1 MAENPARDGADPRAG
16 TGPRSGAAPDGG
28 PAVGSGAAAGGL
40 PADGSA
46 AAGAPAA
53 DGTRD
58 AAGAPAAG
66 GGQGPRRARLRW
78 VRVRLRTAR
87 GAALATFALVMAT
100 AFLAAALPRAVDRYE
115 DTSLRHSIASARP
128 QNRGISITD
137 SYDPAMS
144 GLYENDPLSSY
155 SVDHVEQEFQ
165 KLVGPPVR
173 LRKGGSVYGV
183 RTAKESDVPDPELP
197 RTSSHDPGADLV
209 AQAGLA
215 PHVRLLSGRLP
226 HGVPAGTK
234 STSLEGVVTEKTAQ
248 VLHLKVGQRVHL
260 VGLGADPLT
269 VRVSGVVA
277 PRDPGSLYWHEDDD
291 LLAPNRTQPP
301 TPVGEEPKTYWHFTL
316 LVDRTAADSMPLLG
330 SGADLYW
337 HHPLDV
343 SHLAAHDVPALQQEL
358 SSVSGGPQSVR
369 LQNATDAGM
378 HMSGDLGSVLDAFT
392 KDRDAAFP
400 LVLVA
405 AVGVGT
411 TAFAVLLMAGALAAE
426 RRRGEIALLRSRGGS
441 LRGIGGRLAAETAAA
456 AVPGGI
462 VGVLL
467 ALHLLPTARWVVPV
481 SLGALVTV
489 ISFLALPLRAVFA
502 VRRPRPAERED
513 VATARPSRR
522 RLVAELTV
530 TVLVVGAVV
539 ALRQRG
545 TAGAGSGSDP
555 FLAAAPVLVAVAAA
569 LILLRVYPLPLR
581 LLARPA
587 ARLSGAVTHLGL
599 ARAGRSPATGQLPL
613 LAMLVAL
620 TVASFGGSVLAGIDT
635 GRDRAATATV
645 GADLRIDARTTL
657 DRRLPG
663 QVRKVHGIG
672 QVVTARV
679 EPNSAD
685 SLFAEPYSVVIVD
698 PAAYAKLTR
707 AIGLPGF
714 PASAYTGSAGAAA
727 RSGGPLPAVL
737 SPTLANELRHGRTA
751 RITTGLGTSVIR
763 DAGRVST
770 TSATPGDQF
779 VIISSAQLAAQ
790 HPDMAKFPQFTDA
803 TTLLAMGAPGQR
815 IDAKTLRRVTT
826 TSTTALTLLLRSEQR
841 AALSDSPLQHG
852 ARRIYLAAVAA
863 GAVFSALA
871 LLLSLLQAA
880 PQRSTLLARLRT
892 MGMTRRQS
900 RRLVLLEMLPQ
911 VLLAAVGGVL
921 VGLAVIPLLG
931 PGIDLRALTFGTG
944 PQDLAPVD
952 FGLGLHADP
961 WSLALPSAGL
971 LILACVVL
979 LAQAW
984 LSGRRRES
992 TELRAGDRV

>member
-1 MAENPARDGADPRAG
+1 MTQQGDQHGELPGQHHAEPGARPAK
-16 TGPRSGAAPDGG
+16 
-28 PAVGSGAAAGGL
+28 L
-40 PADGSA
+40 H
-46 AAGAPAA
+46 
-53 DGTRD
+53 
-58 AAGAPAAG
+58 
-66 GGQGPRRARLRW
+66 W
-78 VRVRLRTAR
+78 VRVRLGTAR
-87 GAALATFALVMAT
+87 GAALATFGLVMAT

-115 DTSLRHSIASARP
+115 DTSLQHSIATARP
-128 QNRGISITD
+128 QNRGVSITD
-137 SYDPAMS
+137 SYDPLRSAADH
-144 GLYENDPLSSY
+144 GALRPQI
-155 SVDHVEQEFQ
+155 VDHTEQQFQ
-165 KLVGPPVR
+165 KLVQPPVR
-173 LRKGGSVYGV
+173 LQKGGAVYGV
-183 RTAKESDVPDPELP
+183 RTGKESDLPDPELP
-197 RTSSHDPGADLV
+197 HTSPIDPHADLV

-215 PHVRLLSGRLP
+215 PHVRLLSGRMP
-226 HGVPAGTK
+226 HGVPTGQT
-234 STSLEGVVTEKTAQ
+234 STSLEGLVTQKTAQ
-248 VLHLKVGQRVHL
+248 VLHLKVGQRVHMFGNGAI
-260 VGLGADPLT
+260 GLT
-269 VRVSGVVA
+269 MRISGIVA
-277 PRDPGSLYWHEDDD
+277 PRDPDSLYWHEDDD
-291 LLAPNRTQPP
+291 LLAPHLTAPP
-301 TPVGEEPKTYWHFTL
+301 TPPGEDPKTYWHFTI

-330 SGADLYW
+330 YGATVYW

-343 SHLAAHDVPALQQEL
+343 PQLTAHEVPALQKEL
-358 SSVSGGPQSVR
+358 SSFTNGPLSIQ
-369 LQNATDAGM
+369 LQHATDPGV
-378 HMSGDLGSVLDAFT
+378 HLTGDVGTVLEAFT

-411 TAFAVLLMAGALAAE
+411 TGFAVLLMAGGLAAE
-426 RRRGEIALLRSRGGS
+426 RRRGEITLLRSRGGS
-441 LRGIGGRLAAETAAA
+441 LGAIAWRLAAETAAA

-467 ALHLLPTARWVVPV
+467 ALALLPTERWVAPV
-481 SLGALVTV
+481 WMGALVTV
-489 ISFLALPLRAVFA
+489 IALLALPLRAVFA

-522 RLVAELTV
+522 RLVTELTV

-569 LILLRVYPLPLR
+569 LVLLRVYPFPLR

-587 ARLSGAVTHLGL
+587 ARLNGAVTHLGL
-599 ARAGRSPATGQLPL
+599 ARAGRAPATGQLPL

-645 GADLRIDARTTL
+645 GADARIDAHFALARP
-657 DRRLPG
+657 LPG
-663 QVRKVHGIG
+663 QVRNVHGVG

-679 EPNSAD
+679 EPNSPD
-685 SLFAEPYSVVIVD
+685 TVFAESYSVVIVD

-714 PASAYTGSAGAAA
+714 PASAYSGSAGAAA
-727 RSGGPLPAVL
+727 RSGGPLPAIL
-737 SPTLANELRHGRTA
+737 SPALAKELRHGQTA
-751 RITTGLGTSVIR
+751 QITTALGGSQIR
-763 DAGRVST
+763 DAGQLST
-770 TSATPGDQF
+770 TPATPGEDF
-779 VIISSAQLAAQ
+779 VIISKAQLAAQ
-790 HPDMAKFPQFTDA
+790 HPDMVKFPQFTDA
-803 TTLLAMGAPGQR
+803 TTLLAMNAPGQR
-815 IDAKTLRRVTT
+815 IDTKALRKVAS
-826 TSTTALTLLLRSEQR
+826 TSTTAVSVLMRTEQR
-841 AALSDSPLQHG
+841 AAMSDSSLQRG

-921 VGLAVIPLLG
+921 VGLAVIPLLS

-944 PQDLAPVD
+944 PHDLAPVD

-971 LILACVVL
+971 LILACAVL

>member
-1 MAENPARDGADPRAG
+1 MAENPVEGGAGPEFG
-16 TGPRSGAAPDGG
+16 TAPE
-28 PAVGSGAAAGGL
+28 GAAASSSGGPTAEGS
-40 PADGSA
+40 PAPEGTK
-46 AAGAPAA
+46 APES
-53 DGTRD
+53 GP
-58 AAGAPAAG
+58 APK
-66 GGQGPRRARLRW
+66 RATLHW
-78 VRVRLRTAR
+78 VRVRLSTAR

-115 DTSLRHSIASARP
+115 DSSLRHSVESARP
-128 QNRGISITD
+128 QNRGISLTD
-137 SYDPAMS
+137 SYDPAANP
-144 GLYENDPLSSY
+144 LAEDPLSPY
-155 SVDHVEQEFQ
+155 VVDHVEQEFQ
-165 KLVGPPVR
+165 KLVRPPVA
-173 LRKGGSVYGV
+173 LLKGGAVYGV
-183 RTAKESDVPDPELP
+183 RTGKESDVPDPELP
-197 RTSSHDPGADLV
+197 RTSSHDPAADLV

-215 PHVRLLSGRLP
+215 PHVRLLSGRMP
-226 HGVPAGTK
+226 HGVPAGMT
-234 STSLEGVVTEKTAQ
+234 SPSLEGVVTQKTAQ
-248 VLHLKVGQRVHL
+248 VLHLKVGQTVHL
-260 VGLGADPLT
+260 AGLGAIPLT
-269 VRVSGVVA
+269 VRVSGIVA
-277 PRDPGSLYWHEDDD
+277 PRDPDNVYWHEDDD
-291 LLAPNRTQPP
+291 LLAPTLAEPP
-301 TPVGEEPKTYWHFTL
+301 TPPGEDPKTYWHFTL

-337 HHPLDV
+337 HHPLDT
-343 SHLAAHDVPALQQEL
+343 SHLAAHDVSALQKEL
-358 SSVSGGPQSVR
+358 SSFSSGPQSVR
-369 LQNATDAGM
+369 LQNATDPGV
-378 HMSGDLGSVLDAFT
+378 HLSGDLGSVLEAFI
-392 KDRDAAFP
+392 KDRDAATP

-411 TAFAVLLMAGALAAE
+411 TAFAVLLMAGGLAAE

-441 LRGIGGRLAAETAAA
+441 LRGIAWRLAAETAAA

-462 VGVLL
+462 VGIL
-467 ALHLLPTARWVVPV
+467 AALRLLPTARWLMPV
-481 SLGALVTV
+481 WLGALVTV
-489 ISFLALPLRAVFA
+489 IALLALPLRAVFA

-545 TAGAGSGSDP
+545 TGGAGSGSDP

-569 LILLRVYPLPLR
+569 LVLLRVYPLPLR

-587 ARLSGAVTHLGL
+587 ARLTGAVTHLGL

-620 TVASFGGSVLAGIDT
+620 TVASFGGSVLAGIDN

-645 GADLRIDARTTL
+645 GADVRIDAQIALARQ
-657 DRRLPG
+657 LPG
-663 QVRKVHGIG
+663 QARKVPGIG
-672 QVVTARV
+672 QIVTARV
-679 EPNSAD
+679 EPNSPNTV
-685 SLFAEPYSVVIVD
+685 FAEPYSLVIVD

-707 AIGLPGF
+707 AIGLPDF
-714 PASAYTGSAGAAA
+714 PASAYSGSAGSAA

-737 SPTLANELRHGRTA
+737 SPTLANELRHGQTA
-751 RITTGLGTSVIR
+751 RITTDLGTSEIR
-763 DAGRVST
+763 DEGRLST
-770 TSATPGDQF
+770 TPATPGDQF
-779 VIISSAQLAAQ
+779 VIISKAQLAAQ
-790 HPDMAKFPQFTDA
+790 HPDMVKFPQYTDA
-803 TTLLAMGAPGQR
+803 TTLLAMDAPGHH
-815 IDAKTLRRVTT
+815 IDAKAVHALARTT
-826 TSTTALTLLLRSEQR
+826 TTGVTVLTRSEQR

-852 ARRIYLAAVAA
+852 ARTIYLSAVAA
-863 GAVFSALA
+863 GAAFSALA

-931 PGIDLRALTFGTG
+931 PGVDLRALTFGTG
-944 PQDLAPVD
+944 PQGLTPVD

-971 LILACVVL
+971 LILACAVL